1 MLSSVGRTWGQD
13 MATGALNRPG
23 IGEDTALGVALALR
37 DQDVPAMV
45 ADAVAARR
53 LRLAYQPVVVAGDP
67 SLTGFYEGLVRVLD
81 PTGRVIPARDFVA
94 AVEERDTG
102 REIDCVALAIGLES
116 LARDPN
122 LRLSV
127 NLSARSM
134 GYPRWMRV
142 LRRGLAGREHLGQR
156 LIFEIAEASAMQM
169 PEVVAAFMAEMRR
182 HGISFALDGFGG
194 GLCALRFFR
203 ELTFDIIKIDA
214 QFSRGIDRNP
224 DNQVLMAALMAVGR
238 QFDMV
243 TIAQGVETE
252 AEAAWL
258 RALGLD
264 CLQGYHFGAPSLS
277 PPGLDPAHRQA
288 ASMRRGKSPL
298 SPSRLQSA

>member
-1 MLSSVGRTWGQD
+1 
-13 MATGALNRPG
+13 MATFTEPRQRPG

-67 SLTGFYEGLVRVLD
+67 SRTGFHEGLVRVLD
-81 PTGRVIPARDFVA
+81 PTGRIIPARDFVA
-94 AVEERDTG
+94 AVEERETG

-116 LARDPN
+116 LARDPD

-142 LRRGLAGREHLGQR
+142 LRRGLSGREHLGQR
-156 LIFEIAEASAMQM
+156 LILEIAEASAMQM

-194 GLCALRFFR
+194 GMSALRYFR
-203 ELTFDIIKIDA
+203 ELTFDIVKIDA
-214 QFSRGIDRNP
+214 QFSRGIEKNP

-277 PPGLDPAHRQA
+277 PPGLATDQRAT
-288 ASMRRGKSPL
+288 RGRSPL
-298 SPSRLQSA
+298 SPSRLKRG